1 NCQASNK
8 RKSLMRKHEAFLYA
22 ASVMLNA
29 SEQNKRLEADFHIAP
44 ERSENGWQGVLLDQ
58 IPAKITRLCSM
69 ALQNSRP
76 NSHSLR
82 PALFPVKHFHL
93 SYSCS
98 TFSPFLVIVGCLD
111 V

>member
-1 NCQASNK
+1 
-8 RKSLMRKHEAFLYA
+8 MRKHEAFLYA

-44 ERSENGWQGVLLDQ
+44 ERSENSWQGVLLDQ
-58 IPAKITRLCSM
+58 MPAKITRFCSV

-76 NSHSLR
+76 QLPLIAFITPSPLPR
-82 PALFPVKHFHL
+82 E
-93 SYSCS
+93 
-98 TFSPFLVIVGCLD
+98 TFSPFILLLDILAIPGYCWLSGCLN

>member
-1 NCQASNK
+1 
-8 RKSLMRKHEAFLYA
+8 MRKHEAFLYA

-29 SEQNKRLEADFHIAP
+29 SEQDKRLEADFHIAP
-44 ERSENGWQGVLLDQ
+44 GRSENSWQVGCPRL
-58 IPAKITRLCSM
+58 PNASEITRFCSV
-69 ALQNSRP
+69 AFQKPPP
-76 NSHSLR
+76 NTYSLR